1 MLRTPTR
8 LWAAAGAAACLLLVV
23 AGYFFVV
30 SPQQA
35 KATASWAELTS
46 AQGQTASLRSRVNV
60 LKTRFDGIDEARAG
74 LDLKRQSLPASNEL
88 DTLVLA
94 LNQAGA
100 ATGVSIDAVVP
111 AEPIDV
117 TPIPP
122 KPEVDPDAEPSEEP
136 AEEAARPKEVVPVVS
151 DWPLFVLPVTI
162 RVSGPMANVQNFI
175 KVVQTGQPRAVLFT
189 SLTVS
194 PSLQTEGGGGLV
206 TMSAVVDVFVSP
218 VAGVLPGVVAPVG

>member
-8 LWAAAGAAACLLLVV
+8 LWAAAGAAACLLLAF

-35 KATASWAELTS
+35 KATANWADLTS

-60 LKTRFDGIDEARAG
+60 LKHRFDGIDEARAG

-100 ATGVSIDAVVP
+100 STGVSIDGVVP
-111 AEPIDV
+111 ALPIDV
-117 TPIPP
+117 TPVPP
-122 KPEVDPDAEPSEEP
+122 TPVVDPDAEPP
-136 AEEAARPKEVVPVVS
+136 AEESAQPTVVKPVVA
-151 DWPLFVLPVTI
+151 DWPLFMLPVTI

-189 SLTVS
+189 SFTVT
-194 PSLQTEGGGGLV
+194 PSLQSEGSGGLV
-206 TMSAVVDVFVSP
+206 TLSAVVDVFVSP
-218 VAGVLPGVVAPVG
+218 VAGVLPGAVDPVE